1 MKALDREILRLA
13 LPSILA
19 NLSVPLVGFADLAI
33 AGHLHEGAA
42 AASIAAVSVGALV
55 FSVLYWP
62 FAFLR
67 ASTGGLTAQAFGRG
81 DARETGVILGR
92 GLLLAVLCSL
102 VLIVF
107 QWPFGRL
114 GMLLMGGSEK
124 MSDLAL
130 RYFFIRIWA
139 APATMSL
146 MVLRGWF
153 IGLQD
158 SASSMWT
165 DLIVNLGNIAAS
177 LLLVFPLGMG
187 FDGIALGTVI
197 AQYSGLAFAL
207 LVVWRRYS
215 KRLADIKARDCM
227 AGAREFVSVNVD
239 LFVRSLCFMG
249 VYFGYSAIAARFGD
263 TALAVA
269 SLMMNLLMVFSYFTD
284 GFAYAGEALTGR
296 FIGEVR
302 RDMLRATVK
311 HVFLWSMGVA
321 VLWMGIYSFAGKAL
335 LHLMTDAAEIRQ
347 AAARYMPWLIL
358 MPPLGCAAFTWDG
371 IFIGATA
378 TPALRNSMI
387 GAVAGFFA
395 AWFGGKALVG
405 LQPGLDLP
413 FDGMPATAITVLL
426 AVYFVHLAVRT
437 VWLSACYRRDVLG
450 KCPQNSNFA
459 ADGKA

>member
-81 DARETGVILGR
+81 DSRETGVILGR

-284 GFAYAGEALTGR
+284 GLANAAEALSGKFVGR
-296 FIGEVR
+296 GDRQGLRVIVR
-302 RDMLRATVK
+302 QLFCWGGGLALFFTLCY
-311 HVFLWSMGVA
+311 VFGGSWILSILTNQQAVVRTALAYMVWVYAVPFVA
-321 VLWMGIYSFAGKAL
+321 L
-335 LHLMTDAAEIRQ
+335 
-347 AAARYMPWLIL
+347 
-358 MPPLGCAAFTWDG
+358 AAFVWDG
-371 IFIGATA
+371 VYIGMTA
-378 TPALRNSMI
+378 TRQMFLSMF
-387 GAVAGFFA
+387 VAAIVFFA
-395 AWFGGKALVG
+395 LWFLLGNRYGNHALWLAFLAYLATRG
-405 LQPGLDLP
+405 LMQ
-413 FDGMPATAITVLL
+413 TLL
-426 AVYFVHLAVRT
+426 FRHY
-437 VWLSACYRRDVLG
+437 
-450 KCPQNSNFA
+450 
-459 ADGKA
+459 